1 MDETKVFENEF
12 KKLPSDKSQMKVK
25 NQLQYETEDK
35 LDNILQ
41 KVAKSKSLEKKHRI
55 VNQHIYQEYFYF
67 NPIYRKM
74 VSKVTQVLTRE
85 GLDQQRASRF
95 LLTLPN
101 TEMVVKYRKHR

>member
-1 MDETKVFENEF
+1 M
-12 KKLPSDKSQMKVK
+12 
-25 NQLQYETEDK
+25 
-35 LDNILQ
+35 Q

-74 VSKVTQVLTRE
+74 ISKVTQVLTRE

-101 TEMVVKYRKHR
+101 TEMVVKYRKHRQNVSNWTSNGGDEEQTESRENNKRDNEAKINV